1 MKYKTKDYA
10 KALADILSDPAFAK
24 ATAGDEKKIDENKIS
39 GGFIKLLERQNDLK
53 KSKEIIELAEFLLA
67 KKNNKKLVTFET
79 ARKLSEAQR
88 KMLLKST
95 EAGDIIKEKINPEL
109 MAGVKIIVDNEK
121 QLDQTLL
128 KKINSLFKK
137 N

>member
-10 KALADILSDPAFAK
+10 KALADILS
-24 ATAGDEKKIDENKIS
+24 EKKIDEKKIS

-95 EAGDIIKEKINPEL
+95 EVGDIIKEKINPEL